1 MSRFYVF
8 AGLMLAFFSHAM
20 ALDVNQA
27 SEAELDGLRGIGPP
41 FTRRLMAARAQHP
54 FKDWPDLMQ
63 RVSGMGPRVAQSLSD
78 QGLTVQGLPLPSSL
92 SAKKTPSRRFFSAAK
107 RQTTRS
113 SKCWRKSQRKIS
125 KALKKCC
132 WQAHHM
138 TLQMP

>member
-92 SAKKTPSRRFFSAAK
+92 SAKKTPAAG
-107 RQTTRS
+107 S
-113 SKCWRKSQRKIS
+113 LAPRKDKPHAAVNAEENPNEKSPR
-125 KALKKCC
+125 
-132 WQAHHM
+132 
-138 TLQMP
+138 P

>member
-8 AGLMLAFFSHAM
+8 AGLMLAFFSHAT

-78 QGLTVQGLPLPSSL
+78 QGLTVQGLPLSS
-92 SAKKTPSRRFFSAAK
+92 SFSGKKPPDAGSLAPRKDKPYTAVKAGENSNEKSPTP
-107 RQTTRS
+107 
-113 SKCWRKSQRKIS
+113 
-125 KALKKCC
+125 
-132 WQAHHM
+132 
-138 TLQMP
+138 

>member
-1 MSRFYVF
+1 MSRYFLCI
-8 AGLMLAFFSHAM
+8 GLTLAFLSPAM

-54 FKDWPDLMQ
+54 FKDWSDLMQ

-92 SAKKTPSRRFFSAAK
+92 SAKKSPTP
-107 RQTTRS
+107 
-113 SKCWRKSQRKIS
+113 
-125 KALKKCC
+125 
-132 WQAHHM
+132 
-138 TLQMP
+138 